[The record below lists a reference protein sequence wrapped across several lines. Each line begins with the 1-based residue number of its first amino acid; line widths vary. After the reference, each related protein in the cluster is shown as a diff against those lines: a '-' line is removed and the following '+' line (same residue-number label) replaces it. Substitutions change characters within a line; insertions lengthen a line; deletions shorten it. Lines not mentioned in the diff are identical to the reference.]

1 MRHSRKKKYK
11 MCYVPMQCGP
21 DDRHV
26 RAYMCNMSEW
36 MKRSSP
42 PNGFESMR
50 QKWIQYAKNTATTEI
65 TMHPKRNLVHPLQFE
80 VNELR
85 RRINASDSKRKAI
98 EAGVESSPVQ
108 PKRRASILEL
118 MAKSPECHQLPAID
132 SLDTAIEYLSR
143 DPQPPRAML
152 TGRIVFTERRDP
164 ASKVLNVFLVS
175 AEDEGP
181 LHDLQSLTRD
191 APGELKRSNLKYL
204 YSAAVFD
211 VPIAD
216 QSFVDG
222 CKVTATKVAN
232 IRNSARGG

>member
-1 MRHSRKKKYK
+1 
-11 MCYVPMQCGP
+11 
-21 DDRHV
+21 
-26 RAYMCNMSEW
+26 
-36 MKRSSP
+36 
-42 PNGFESMR
+42 
-50 QKWIQYAKNTATTEI
+50 
-65 TMHPKRNLVHPLQFE
+65 
-80 VNELR
+80 
-85 RRINASDSKRKAI
+85 
-98 EAGVESSPVQ
+98 
-108 PKRRASILEL
+108 
-118 MAKSPECHQLPAID
+118 
-132 SLDTAIEYLSR
+132 
-143 DPQPPRAML
+143 ML

>member
-1 MRHSRKKKYK
+1 M
-11 MCYVPMQCGP
+11 
-21 DDRHV
+21 
-26 RAYMCNMSEW
+26 A
-36 MKRSSP
+36 
-42 PNGFESMR
+42 
-50 QKWIQYAKNTATTEI
+50 
-65 TMHPKRNLVHPLQFE
+65 LQ
-80 VNELR
+80 
-85 RRINASDSKRKAI
+85 KRKAI

-118 MAKSPECHQLPAID
+118 MAKSPECHQLPVID

-222 CKVTATKVAN
+222 SVAKCSKST
-232 IRNSARGG
+232 RHSKSGFGDDAYFTCNSNFSTWTIL

>member
-1 MRHSRKKKYK
+1 
-11 MCYVPMQCGP
+11 
-21 DDRHV
+21 D
-26 RAYMCNMSEW
+26 EW
-36 MKRSSP
+36 HFAM
-42 PNGFESMR
+42 
-50 QKWIQYAKNTATTEI
+50 T
-65 TMHPKRNLVHPLQFE
+65 LQ
-80 VNELR
+80 
-85 RRINASDSKRKAI
+85 KRKAI

-118 MAKSPECHQLPAID
+118 MAKSPECHQLPVID

-191 APGELKRSNLKYL
+191 APGELFKRSNLKYL

-216 QSFVDG
+216 QSFVDS